1 MPQRVLYTTLTDR
14 FLDLIRA
21 EFRLVFVWQI
31 KTESLSRES
40 FAIAEISEDNHAL
53 LFQDFWNI

>member
-1 MPQRVLYTTLTDR
+1 MSQRVLYTTLTDR

-31 KTESLSRES
+31 KTESFSLES

-53 LFQDFWNI
+53 LFQDF

>member
-1 MPQRVLYTTLTDR
+1 MSQRVLYTTLTDR

-31 KTESLSRES
+31 KTESLSLES

-53 LFQDFWNI
+53 LFQDF

>member
-1 MPQRVLYTTLTDR
+1 MSQRVLYTTLTDH

-31 KTESLSRES
+31 KTESLSLES